1 MAWTSDGLLGW
12 CADIIL
18 SSPVSSARRSAVP
31 ATNDTELAEEER
43 RAEEV
48 YDRVVRPALRP
59 EDDGK
64 FVVVAFE
71 ADDFEVDADEYAAFR
86 RLQARRP
93 EARLWLMRTG
103 REPAY
108 RIRRWPGEQS

>member
-1 MAWTSDGLLGW
+1 M
-12 CADIIL
+12 
-18 SSPVSSARRSAVP
+18 P
-31 ATNDTELAEEER
+31 ATLDAVLAEDQR

-71 ADDFEVDADEYAAFR
+71 ADDYSAIR
-86 RLQARRP
+86 RLKARRP
-93 EARLWLMRTG
+93 GARLWLMCTG
-103 REPAY
+103 PQAAC
-108 RIRRWPGEQS
+108 RIRGVPVGRS

>member
-1 MAWTSDGLLGW
+1 
-12 CADIIL
+12 
-18 SSPVSSARRSAVP
+18 VP
-31 ATNDTELAEEER
+31 ATPDAVLAEEQR

-48 YDRVVRPALRP
+48 YDRLVRPALRP

-86 RLQARRP
+86 RLRNRRP

-103 REPAY
+103 PEPAY
-108 RIRRWPGEQS
+108 RVRRRAGGRP

>member
-1 MAWTSDGLLGW
+1 MPTTPD
-12 CADIIL
+12 
-18 SSPVSSARRSAVP
+18 AV
-31 ATNDTELAEEER
+31 LAEEQR

-48 YDRVVRPALRP
+48 YDRVIRPTLRP

-86 RLQARRP
+86 RIQARRP
-93 EARLWLMRTG
+93 GVRLWLMKTG
-103 REPAY
+103 PEPAY
-108 RIRRWPGEQS
+108 RIRGLTGGRP

>member
-1 MAWTSDGLLGW
+1 M
-12 CADIIL
+12 
-18 SSPVSSARRSAVP
+18 P
-31 ATNDTELAEEER
+31 ATPDAVLAEEQR

-71 ADDFEVDADEYAAFR
+71 ADDFEIDADESAAYR
-86 RLQARRP
+86 RLRARRP

-103 REPAY
+103 PEPAY
-108 RIRRWPGEQS
+108 RIRQRAEGQP

>member
-1 MAWTSDGLLGW
+1 M
-12 CADIIL
+12 
-18 SSPVSSARRSAVP
+18 P
-31 ATNDTELAEEER
+31 ATPDAVLAEEQR

-48 YDRVVRPALRP
+48 YDRVVRPALQP
-59 EDDGK
+59 EDEGK

-93 EARLWLMRTG
+93 GARLWLMRTG
-103 REPAY
+103 PEPAY
-108 RIRRWPGEQS
+108 RIRRAGGES

>member
-1 MAWTSDGLLGW
+1 LHLPSE
-12 CADIIL
+12 
-18 SSPVSSARRSAVP
+18 RRSALPTTPDAV
-31 ATNDTELAEEER
+31 LAEDQR

-71 ADDFEVDADEYAAFR
+71 ADDYEVDSDEYAAFR
-86 RLQARRP
+86 RLQSRRP
-93 EARLWLMRTG
+93 GSRLWLMRTG
-103 REPAY
+103 PEPAY
-108 RIRRWPGEQS
+108 RIRRWAEVRS

>member
-1 MAWTSDGLLGW
+1 M
-12 CADIIL
+12 
-18 SSPVSSARRSAVP
+18 P
-31 ATNDTELAEEER
+31 ATPDAVLAEEQR

-48 YDRVVRPALRP
+48 YDRVVRPTLRP

-93 EARLWLMRTG
+93 GARLWLMRTG
-103 REPAY
+103 PEPAY
-108 RIRRWPGEQS
+108 RIRWHAGSQP

>member
-1 MAWTSDGLLGW
+1 M
-12 CADIIL
+12 
-18 SSPVSSARRSAVP
+18 P
-31 ATNDTELAEEER
+31 ATPDAVLADEQR

-71 ADDFEVDADEYAAFR
+71 ADDFEVDADEHAAFR
-86 RLQARRP
+86 RLRARRP
-93 EARLWLMRTG
+93 GARLWLMRTG
-103 REPAY
+103 PAPAY
-108 RIRRWPGEQS
+108 RIRQYAEGRP

>member
-1 MAWTSDGLLGW
+1 M
-12 CADIIL
+12 
-18 SSPVSSARRSAVP
+18 P
-31 ATNDTELAEEER
+31 ATPDAVLAEEER

-48 YDRVVRPALRP
+48 YDRVVRPTLRP

-93 EARLWLMRTG
+93 GARLWLMRTG
-103 REPAY
+103 PQPAY
-108 RIRRWPGEQS
+108 RIRQGQP